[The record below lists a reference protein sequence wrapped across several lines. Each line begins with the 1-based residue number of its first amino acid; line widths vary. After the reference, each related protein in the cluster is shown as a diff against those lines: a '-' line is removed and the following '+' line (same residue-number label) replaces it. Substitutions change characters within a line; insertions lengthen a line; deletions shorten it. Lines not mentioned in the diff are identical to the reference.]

1 MSDNTDQIANL
12 QPPGGNPLQKHFRQP
27 KIYLRLPS
35 GGRYWAKGSLDLP
48 ENGEVPVFAMTAKD
62 EIVMKTPDALMNGQS
77 TVDVIQSCIPSIKD
91 AWQCPSIDLDA
102 ILVAIRI
109 ATFGEKIVV
118 KGKVPNTDMEKEF
131 DLNLRTLLDQYL
143 AMEYEDVIQAEEFLV
158 QVRPMNYKQFT
169 QIATKTFEE
178 QRVLSI
184 VNDNTISEAEKLDRF
199 SKTFK
204 NITALN
210 VTMIADSINAIQ
222 YKEEDPVTNKQ
233 HIREF
238 IENADSG
245 VFNTI
250 KKHVEEL
257 RDRFTSQPIDVEA
270 TPEEI
275 EAGAPAKYQV
285 PMQFD
290 HSNFFGSGS

>member
-27 KIYLRLPS
+27 KIYLKLPS
-35 GGRYWAKGSLDLP
+35 KGKYWKSGSLSLP

-77 TVDVIQSCIPSIKD
+77 TVDVIQSCIPNISD
-91 AWQCPSIDLDA
+91 AWDCPSIDLDA

-109 ATFGEKIVV
+109 ATYGEKITV
-118 KGKVPNTDMEKEF
+118 KGKVPNTSIEKEY
-131 DLNLRTLLDQYL
+131 DLDLRQLLDNYL
-143 AMEYEDVIQAEEFLV
+143 AMEYEDVLQAGDFLV
-158 QVRPMNYKQFT
+158 QIKPMNYRQFT
-169 QIATKTFEE
+169 KIATKTFEE

-184 VNDNTISEAEKLDRF
+184 VNDQTISEAEKLERF
-199 SKTFK
+199 SKTFA

-210 VTMIADSINAIQ
+210 VDMIADSITAIQ
-222 YKEEDPVTNKQ
+222 YKEEDPVTHPQFIK
-233 HIREF
+233 EF
-238 IENADSG
+238 IQNADSTI
-245 VFNTI
+245 FNSI
-250 KKHVEEL
+250 KTHVEAL
-257 RDRFTSQPIDVEA
+257 RDRFTSQPINVDA

-275 EAGAPAKYQV
+275 EAGAPKTYTV

-290 HSNFFGSGS
+290 HSNFFG